1 MTFDELFQY
10 YANMGFTK
18 PMGGIS
24 GIETLAPIATQS
36 IINQNVG
43 GDRDGDNTTRYT
55 DYSQGPL
62 TKTQLSLL
70 SAVNPIFGMVG
81 YGQRLADQGFFDKF
95 GRFGEGLRSFLES
108 PASKFSRLYSP
119 FASITGGGF
128 ADRMGIEPGSF
139 AESMAT
145 AESVDGGFDS
155 DTSDTGYDS
164 DGGYGGGVTGGS
176 FGE

>member
-1 MTFDELFQY
+1 MDGIASLYQQYLNQLENPVVTDSSILYGIPSIMPQRGDGNTNNFDPS
-10 YANMGFTK
+10 T
-18 PMGGIS
+18 S
-24 GIETLAPIATQS
+24 
-36 IINQNVG
+36 
-43 GDRDGDNTTRYT
+43 YT

-108 PASKFSRLYSP
+108 PASKFSRVYSP